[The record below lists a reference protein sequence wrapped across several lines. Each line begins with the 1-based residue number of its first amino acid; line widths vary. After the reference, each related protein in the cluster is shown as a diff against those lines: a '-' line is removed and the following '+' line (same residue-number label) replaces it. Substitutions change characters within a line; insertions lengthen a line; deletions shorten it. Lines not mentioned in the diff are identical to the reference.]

1 MDINMTLFGEMIT
14 FAILVW
20 VTMKFIWP
28 PIIKAMQER
37 QEKIAE
43 GLAAAERGEHQLKLA
58 EQRTADMLREVK
70 RDSAKIVEKTN
81 ARVSQMID
89 DAKQRGVQ
97 EGQRMIEVAKLEINQ
112 QTQLAKE
119 ALRIG
124 FSDVVISATEKVLE
138 KNLDKKAHEKML
150 NELISEI

>member
-14 FAILVW
+14 FAILIW

-28 PIIKAMQER
+28 PIVKAMQER

-43 GLAAAERGEHQLKLA
+43 GLSAAERGQHKLKLA

-70 RDSAKIVEKTN
+70 RDSAKILEKSN
-81 ARVSQMID
+81 ARAIQIID
-89 DAKQRGVQ
+89 DAKQRGFQ

-112 QTQLAKE
+112 QSQLAKE
-119 ALRIG
+119 ALRVG
-124 FSDVVISATEKVLE
+124 FSDLVVSATEKLLE

-150 NELISEI
+150 DELISEI

>member
-1 MDINMTLFGEMIT
+1 
-14 FAILVW
+14 
-20 VTMKFIWP
+20 
-28 PIIKAMQER
+28 MQER
-37 QEKIAE
+37 QEKISE
-43 GLAAAERGEHQLKLA
+43 GLSAAERGEHKLKLA

-70 RDSAKIVEKTN
+70 RDSAKILEKTN
-81 ARVSQMID
+81 ARANQIID
-89 DAKQRGVQ
+89 DAKQLGVQ

-119 ALRIG
+119 ALRAG
-124 FSDVVISATEKVLE
+124 FSDQVIFATEKILE

>member
-14 FAILVW
+14 FAILIW

-28 PIIKAMQER
+28 PIVKAIQER

-58 EQRTADMLREVK
+58 EQRTSDMLREVK

-81 ARVSQMID
+81 ARANQIVD

-112 QTQLAKE
+112 QMQLAKE
-119 ALRIG
+119 GLRTS
-124 FSDVVISATEKVLE
+124 FSDVVISATEKMLE
-138 KNLDKKAHEKML
+138 KNLDKKTHEKML
-150 NELISEI
+150 DELISEI